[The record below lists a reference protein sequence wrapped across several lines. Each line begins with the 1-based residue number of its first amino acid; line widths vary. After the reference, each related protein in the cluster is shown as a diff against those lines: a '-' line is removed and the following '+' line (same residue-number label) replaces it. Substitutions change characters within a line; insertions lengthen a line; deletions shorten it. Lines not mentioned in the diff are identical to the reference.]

1 MADWCRD
8 EQGLAGRPANPM
20 KVMAKKRVRTED
32 SRIVHGH
39 DCALPNDRDVQ
50 RLLTVSR

>member
-1 MADWCRD
+1 
-8 EQGLAGRPANPM
+8 M
-20 KVMAKKRVRTED
+20 KVMTKKRVRTED

-39 DCALPNDRDVQ
+39 DCALPNDRNIQ